1 MSHAHSRAVMAKMD
15 RREAGQENKMNR
27 HVTSISFTL
36 IALMFL
42 AAPTVSLARVQGPRL
57 KGDLQARKAQ
67 ILRGR
72 SQRIKPQVRQNM
84 VRELTAMKVDSA
96 QFRQKISAAPLKVR
110 LEVFKQM
117 SAQGKPAATGLRKVF
132 RRVLRRN
139 TDAVPGVEPQA
150 FDRRLRGML
159 KENGRNR
166 VSKPHKNFVEVTQEN
181 FKLFQQVL
189 GGNVVWFAVNSSPGH
204 LHTLIGDQGK
214 RGKFHHNVYGEGGSN
229 TDAAKITGNF
239 TQYAMP
245 VVLTDRQ
252 MDRFTRYMNQGLKH
266 HKHNDSDHSV
276 YGFYA
281 KGNKITDIKCT
292 NWVTSAPVGN
302 LPRWAQTLDKR
313 LVKMGAAGQLGKAP
327 SVVRKSGLHAALAGA
342 GDARARKTIVDKVL
356 KNPMSK
362 WNRSAVKRMAK
373 QFDKVTGD
381 FPNRPADLV
390 MRDAL
395 SKTLGLGRSKDPAK
409 WSYDLMMS
417 KKVPVVAV
425 LAGSK
430 NTDFAKT
437 TFNMEIMG
445 VVGANGKVEP
455 NPSYSSSS
463 NGNYGVVPADRQP

>member
-1 MSHAHSRAVMAKMD
+1 MK
-15 RREAGQENKMNR
+15 RR
-27 HVTSISFTL
+27 VTFISLTL
-36 IALMFL
+36 ITAMLL
-42 AAPTVSLARVQGPRL
+42 AAPTVSLARVQGPKL

-72 SQRIKPQVRQNM
+72 SQRIRPQARQTM
-84 VRELTAMKVDSA
+84 VRELSAMKVDSA

-110 LEVFKQM
+110 LEVFKQK
-117 SAQGKPAATGLRKVF
+117 SAQGKPAATGLRKMF
-132 RRVLRRN
+132 RKVLKRS
-139 TDAVPGVEPQA
+139 TEAVPGVQPQA
-150 FDRRLRGML
+150 FNRRLRGML

-166 VSKPHKNFVEVTQEN
+166 VSKPHKNFVEVTPEN

-204 LHTLIGDQGK
+204 LHTLIGDQGG

-229 TDAAKITGNF
+229 TNEAKITGNF

-245 VVLTDRQ
+245 VVLSDRQ
-252 MDRFTRYMNQGLKH
+252 MDRFTRYMNAGLKS
-266 HKHNDSDHSV
+266 HKHNDSDHKV

-292 NWVTSAPVGN
+292 NWATSAPVGN
-302 LPRWAQTLDKR
+302 LPRWAKTLDSR
-313 LVKMGAAGQLGKAP
+313 LMKMGAAGQLGKAP
-327 SVVRKSGLHAALAGA
+327 STVRKSGLHAALASA
-342 GDARARKTIVDKVL
+342 GNAKARKTIVDKVL

-373 QFDKVTGD
+373 QFDKVTAD

-390 MRDAL
+390 LRDAL

-425 LAGSK
+425 LNSSR
-430 NTDFAKT
+430 NNDFSNM

-445 VVGANGKVEP
+445 VVGQNGRVEANS
-455 NPSYSSSS
+455 SYSSSS
-463 NGNYGVVPADRQP
+463 NGNYGVIPADRQP